1 MDMNGGFPPEAVA
14 PVVWM
19 TGLPGAGKTTTANA
33 LLNRLLES
41 GAKAIVLD
49 GDALRTGLC
58 SDLGFSDAD
67 RMENIRRF
75 AHVAKLFQHEGYIV
89 IVATISPL
97 QAHRDLARSIVGTG
111 FFETYVS
118 TPLEVCRARDPKGMY
133 ARAEQGRLMQF
144 TGVSGAYEPPV
155 APDISIDTSNCSVA
169 LSLADVMAQ
178 LMRVTVLPAKL
189 GASAQVSAALAVP
202 AALAAPAIVGSQL
215 ID

>member
-1 MDMNGGFPPEAVA
+1 MDMNGGFPPEVIA

-33 LLNRLLES
+33 LLNRLLGS

-49 GDALRTGLC
+49 GDTLRTGLC

-67 RMENIRRF
+67 RIENIRRF
-75 AHVAKLFQHEGYIV
+75 AHVAKLFQREGYVV

-97 QAHRDLARSIVGTG
+97 RAHRDLARAIVGKG

-155 APDISIDTSNCSVA
+155 APDISIDTTNCSVA
-169 LSLADVMAQ
+169 FSLAEIVAQ
-178 LMRVTVLPAKL
+178 LNRATVLPAQL
-189 GASAQVSAALAVP
+189 AAAVSAPFPAVP
-202 AALAAPAIVGSQL
+202 AAG
-215 ID
+215 